1 LQTAL
6 QKPTVVASV
15 GNGMY
20 FAV

>member
-1 LQTAL
+1 LQIAL